1 MIDLSK
7 NIHYDEVFLGQVQT
21 CLSSLNIANNEQPC
35 DDGVSGIISSYYNIH
50 RKNLSIGFGSG
61 DVLKRVI
68 DLSEVDHLY
77 VVEPTFRGAM
87 TYACNKGITYIPLN
101 YNNFNEISL
110 LTFPKN
116 GIIYIANP
124 NGNNGHCF
132 KKQDLLKI
140 VERNKLTILDEAYIE
155 FGGESLMAN
164 VSDKLIVLRT
174 FSKSLGMPNIRCGFA
189 VSSESNIKKLRKHD
203 LIYNSTNLAY
213 HILKEKID
221 QIPLIVDR
229 MKQGKDFLQQN
240 FSHIKS
246 DGNYVLLDS
255 KHADTFSK
263 FCKFSTRGDYLRIAL
278 TNTRLL
284 KECLQKF

>member
-7 NIHYDEVFLGQVQT
+7 NIHYDEIFLGQIQI
-21 CLSSLNIANNEQPC
+21 CMGSLNLVSNEQPS
-35 DDGVSGIISSYYNIH
+35 DDGVRDIISSYYNINK
-50 RKNLSIGFGSG
+50 KNVSIGFGSG
-61 DVLKRVI
+61 DVLKRII
-68 DLSEVDHLY
+68 DLPEVDHLY

-87 TYACNKGITYIPLN
+87 TYAQNKGITYIPLN
-101 YNNFNEISL
+101 YTNFNKMPLSM
-110 LTFPKN
+110 FPVN

-124 NGNNGHCF
+124 NGNNGHSF
-132 KKQDLLKI
+132 KKEDLLTIIK
-140 VERNKLTILDEAYIE
+140 RNKLTILDEAYVE
-155 FGGESLMAN
+155 FGGESLMAD

-174 FSKSLGMPNIRCGFA
+174 FSKSLGLPGIRCGFA
-189 VSSESNIKKLRKHD
+189 VSSESNIDKLKRHD
-203 LIYNSTNLAY
+203 LIYNSTNLA
-213 HILKEKID
+213 HRILKEKID

-229 MKQGKDFLQQN
+229 MKQGKVFIEQN
-240 FSHIKS
+240 FNHIKS

-255 KHADTFSK
+255 KYADTFSK

>member
-7 NIHYDEVFLGQVQT
+7 NIHYDEIFLGQIQIR
-21 CLSSLNIANNEQPC
+21 LGSLGLASNEQPS
-35 DDGVSGIISSYYNIH
+35 DDGVRDIISNYYNIH
-50 RKNLSIGFGSG
+50 SKNLSIGFGSG
-61 DVLKRVI
+61 DVLKRII
-68 DLSEVDHLY
+68 DLPEVDHLY

-87 TYACNKGITYIPLN
+87 IYARNKGISYRPLH
-101 YNNFNEISL
+101 YTKFNEIQLSM
-110 LTFPKN
+110 FPVN

-124 NGNNGHCF
+124 NGNNGHSF
-132 KKQDLLKI
+132 KKEDLLEI
-140 VERNKLTILDEAYIE
+140 IRRSKLTILDEAYVE
-155 FGGESLMAN
+155 FGGESLIN
-164 VSDKLIVLRT
+164 DVCDKLIVLRT

-189 VSSESNIKKLRKHD
+189 VSSESNIDKLRRHD

-221 QIPLIVDR
+221 QIPPIVDR

-255 KHADTFSK
+255 KYADTFSK
-263 FCKFSTRGDYLRIAL
+263 FCRFSTRGDYLRIAL